1 MSSKPVKNG
10 RKNVKMP
17 PNRDLVWYPS
27 PFFVLGDHFWLKIE
41 NVGEFTQTYPIMN
54 PKLGIKL
61 VTSGIFRNIAETKP
75 VEVPIFQGIFQN
87 SKPRRAL
94 YILLD
99 ILE

>member
-1 MSSKPVKNG
+1 MSSKQVKNG

-27 PFFVLGDHFWLKIE
+27 PFFVLGDHFWLITPNISN
-41 NVGEFTQTYPIMN
+41 NVN
-54 PKLGIKL
+54 PKLDIKL

-87 SKPRRAL
+87 SKPRRTL